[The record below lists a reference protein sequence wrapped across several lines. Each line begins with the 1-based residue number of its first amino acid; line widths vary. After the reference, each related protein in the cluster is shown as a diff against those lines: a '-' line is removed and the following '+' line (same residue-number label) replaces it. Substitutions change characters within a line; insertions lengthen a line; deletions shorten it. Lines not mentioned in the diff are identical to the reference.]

1 MKHKTNAT
9 PIQIDPNMR
18 KTRAATGTIEVK
30 NMKEPEGLNFGKKI
44 ESRKTEKKKIVK
56 QNSKL
61 SKEEED
67 NDDEVQNKP
76 VSK

>member
-1 MKHKTNAT
+1 
-9 PIQIDPNMR
+9 
-18 KTRAATGTIEVK
+18 
-30 NMKEPEGLNFGKKI
+30 MKEPEGLNFGKKI
-44 ESRKTEKKKIVK
+44 ESRKTEKKRIVK